1 MPKYLY
7 KCELCA
13 EMFFAH
19 HLMSE
24 NIEKREGCDD
34 DCSLKRLPMFPV
46 NLKKNKKEKKVGEV
60 VNSHIKETKEEIK
73 KQKEKLKKD
82 YKP

>member
-1 MPKYLY
+1 
-7 KCELCA
+7 
-13 EMFFAH
+13 
-19 HLMSE
+19 
-24 NIEKREGCDD
+24 
-34 DCSLKRLPMFPV
+34 MFPV

-73 KQKEKLKKD
+73 KQKEKLKED